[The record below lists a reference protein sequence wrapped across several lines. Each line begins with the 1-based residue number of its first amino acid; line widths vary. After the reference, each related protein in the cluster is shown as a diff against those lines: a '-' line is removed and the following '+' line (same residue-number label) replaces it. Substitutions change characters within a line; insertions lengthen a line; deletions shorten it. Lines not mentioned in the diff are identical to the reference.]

1 MKTIKL
7 TFLFSFIT
15 IFAQSQEVFRLTNT
29 PKGIFIEFGK
39 AEFVGRDFEL
49 MRKTG
54 DGSYKKIASLD
65 APNRE
70 NQLKRRMD
78 DTQKIFIESA
88 RPSEKN
94 IDETWQSFKD
104 KKTNLYKI
112 IAVIPQLEHLF
123 GLAYLDDEVKPN
135 ERYTYQ
141 LVEKKNT
148 LATSKPIIYTK
159 YHHLPKLLMQ
169 NQTKQNG
176 DIRFEFNYPAEMQV
190 YSRFYTKRK
199 QFSEPNSAYQNI
211 NLWATYSTKNRI
223 TTLNLT
229 DTTLTNFSA
238 YDYQIKVGD
247 IFGNMD
253 STTHFFEGNNVPI
266 EKVILPEKIKVVAQK
281 EIRNLLITWSLT
293 SNQTIQ
299 SLKLYRSRDFDK
311 DYRVIANLS
320 PTETSFE
327 DKIEVANELY
337 HYYFEVKDIFGNTN
351 RTIKFKGLYDAQSIP
366 KIPTNLEINA
376 SKNGAEL
383 KWQSADEITRGFY
396 VFRRSGRTND
406 FIQISSLIPT
416 QRGQAAFTDTT
427 RLDFETTYYYS
438 IKAESD
444 TYDKS
449 GFSET
454 VTYKPAVS
462 KNRNTLKPP
471 FDLNITYRDDKLM
484 LSWENLNATISQ
496 VLGYQVFRRNI
507 NEKDAKLLTDKPL
520 SFRQNFY
527 EDSTFISEGKYQFFV
542 VSTDLQGNFS
552 ERSQPVNLD
561 LTNRFVMTPENLG
574 AEVLVNEIKLKW
586 TGLDIDRIKNIKIYR
601 AEEGANFLLISTL
614 PKNKQDF
621 NDSNVNKGKTY
632 SYKVSSI
639 DLNNKESDK
648 SEPLM
653 VSF

>member
-7 TFLFSFIT
+7 TFLLFLSIT
-15 IFAQSQEVFRLTNT
+15 AQSQEVFRLTNT

-39 AEFVGRDFEL
+39 AEFVGRDFDL

-54 DGSYKKIASLD
+54 DGSYKKVASLD

-94 IDETWQSFKD
+94 IDETWKSFKD

-112 IAVIPQLEHLF
+112 IAIIPQLEHLF
-123 GLAYLDDEVKPN
+123 GLAYFDDDVKPN

-141 LVEKKNT
+141 LVEKKNI
-148 LATSKPIIYTK
+148 LATSKPITYAK
-159 YHHLPKLLMQ
+159 YHHLPKLIMQ
-169 NQTKQNG
+169 NQSKTGG
-176 DIRFEFNYPAEMQV
+176 DIRFEFNYPSEMQV
-190 YSRFYTKRK
+190 YSRFNTKRK
-199 QFSEPNSAYQNI
+199 QFSEPNSAYQTA
-211 NLWATYSTKNRI
+211 NLLATYSTKNRI
-223 TTLNLT
+223 TTLSLT
-229 DTTLTNFSA
+229 DTTLRNFSA
-238 YDYQIKVGD
+238 YNYQIKVGD

-266 EKVILPEKIKVVAQK
+266 EKVILPEKIKIIAQK
-281 EIRNLLITWSLT
+281 ESRNLLITWSLT
-293 SNQTIQ
+293 TNQTIQ

-311 DYRVIANLS
+311 GYQVIANLS
-320 PTETSFE
+320 PNETSFE

-351 RTIKFKGLYDAQSIP
+351 RTIKFKGLYDEKSIP
-366 KIPTNLEINA
+366 KIPTNLEVNA
-376 SKNGAEL
+376 TKNGAEL

-396 VFRRSGRTND
+396 VFRRSGRNSD
-406 FIQISSLIPT
+406 FIQISPLIAS
-416 QRGQAAFTDTT
+416 QRGKAAFTDTT
-427 RLDFETTYYYS
+427 RLNPEITYYYS

-454 VTYKPAVS
+454 VTFKPEPQ
-462 KNRNTLKPP
+462 KIRNLLKPP

-484 LSWENLNATISQ
+484 LSWENLNATIPQ
-496 VLGYQVFRRNI
+496 VLGYQVFRKNI
-507 NEKDAKLLTDKPL
+507 NEKDAKLLTDQPL
-520 SFRQNFY
+520 SFRHNFY

-542 VSTDLQGNFS
+542 VSTDLQGNLS

-574 AEVLVNEIKLKW
+574 AEVLANEIKLKW
-586 TGLDIDRIKNIKIYR
+586 TGLEIDRIKNIKVYR
-601 AEEGANFLLISTL
+601 AEEGANFMLISTL

-621 NDSNVNKGKTY
+621 NDSNISKGKTY
-632 SYKVSSI
+632 TYKVSSI

-648 SEPLM
+648 SEPLT